1 MKNLLKS
8 LLSEPDLTPAGV
20 VAGLI
25 VSAVA
30 ARFARAAWDAAR
42 QESER
47 QKVSGGH

>member
-20 VAGLI
+20 VAGLV